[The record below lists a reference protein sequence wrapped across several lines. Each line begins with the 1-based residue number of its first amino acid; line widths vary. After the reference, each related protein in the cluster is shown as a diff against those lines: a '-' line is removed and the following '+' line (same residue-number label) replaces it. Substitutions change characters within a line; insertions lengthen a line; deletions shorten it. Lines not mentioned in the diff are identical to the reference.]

1 MLNTTTLSSIA
12 LLLILAVKWYNS
24 IRSRSSV
31 RHPPGPPGDFVI
43 GMTLA
48 RTAITPGYGE
58 GMAMLRIG
66 PTHRTHRKLMGQ
78 ALHPRVVLRDYV
90 ALQEKFARQ
99 FAKSLLEDPDNYTN
113 HIYRLTG
120 EIIQSITYGS
130 AFDGHVDLVE
140 LGSRSTR
147 NVGKILAG
155 YIVDLVPWLRHLPDW
170 FPGAAFKREAKEIRA
185 AANETR
191 WLPYNMVKRQASLGT
206 APHSFVLS
214 ALEAEEYRQNG
225 ELDDIIISASAM
237 SLFIAGSESTAGT
250 LCTFVLAMLLY
261 PEVQEKARA
270 EIDRVVGE
278 GRLPTI
284 TSKDSTPYL
293 NAVLLETLRWHPVL
307 PIGVP
312 HRLVQEDVY
321 EGQVIPA
328 GTTVFVN
335 VWGILHDEHRFPDP
349 STFNPDRFL
358 NMNRSDDDSAG
369 IDSVRDKA
377 TSTINPWDVG
387 FGYGRRVCQGIPI
400 AETELWI
407 TMATILACF
416 EITPK
421 ADPET
426 MEPLLPKASW
436 SGKSI
441 RQVSY
446 AYRGPTMWLKVLAA
460 LCQPPGA
467 VPVQH
472 HAPII

>member
-1 MLNTTTLSSIA
+1 
-12 LLLILAVKWYNS
+12 
-24 IRSRSSV
+24 
-31 RHPPGPPGDFVI
+31 
-43 GMTLA
+43 
-48 RTAITPGYGE
+48 
-58 GMAMLRIG
+58 MAMLRIG

-90 ALQEKFARQ
+90 ALQEKFCET
-99 FAKSLLEDPDNYTN
+99 SHSGEVI
-113 HIYRLTG
+113 IYIFFEYSLTG

-237 SLFIAGSESTAGT
+237 SLFI
-250 LCTFVLAMLLY
+250 
-261 PEVQEKARA
+261 
-270 EIDRVVGE
+270 
-278 GRLPTI
+278 
-284 TSKDSTPYL
+284 
-293 NAVLLETLRWHPVL
+293 
-307 PIGVP
+307 GVP

-335 VWGILHDEHRFPDP
+335 VWGILHNEHRFPDP

-369 IDSVRDKA
+369 IDSVHDKA